1 MLMYLSTCMHHLV
14 LLSLPTVAH
23 PPAAHPAFVPV
34 REALLYSTALLQ
46 ALPVVLYLY
55 AQRTAGKHS
64 ETLLS
69 RALQLITLQ
78 LHCLNSSNTN
88 SSSSSSNSSSSGM
101 TAEAYYEYLRRP
113 LPGTL
118 SGASPGTTSEPTSL
132 LTLLAACSALQHSS
146 SALGPLFTD
155 GLHWILREVTRRDAA
170 CAAVLRA
177 AGALPREAGDSE
189 DSASSSSSSTAAA
202 QREALLARKKAAQA
216 QAMAAMASR
225 QAAFAQHM
233 GVEDSDE
240 EEEELQQQQQQQQQH
255 GDEGDMDVV
264 GSAAKVEVS
273 AAIQCHIYRR

>member
-1 MLMYLSTCMHHLV
+1 
-14 LLSLPTVAH
+14 VAH
-23 PPAAHPAFVPV
+23 PPTAHPAFVPV

-55 AQRTAGKHS
+55 AQRTPGKHS

-78 LHCLNSSNTN
+78 LHCLISTSSSTSSSSTSSS

-118 SGASPGTTSEPTSL
+118 SGASPGATSEPTSL

-170 CAAVLRA
+170 CAAVLRS

-240 EEEELQQQQQQQQQH
+240 EEEELQQQQQQQQH
-255 GDEGDMDVV
+255 GDESDMDVV

-273 AAIQCHIYRR
+273 ADAPSHKQYGALLVQSTSL